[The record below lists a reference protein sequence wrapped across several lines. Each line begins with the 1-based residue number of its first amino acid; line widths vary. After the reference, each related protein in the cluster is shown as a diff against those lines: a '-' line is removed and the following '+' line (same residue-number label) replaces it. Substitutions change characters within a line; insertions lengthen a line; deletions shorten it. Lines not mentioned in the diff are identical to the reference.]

1 MLKAWHLPVAPFI
14 KVQQDRL
21 FITLWLSGESL
32 PQRITLRA
40 EEDNEELSLPMQRL
54 RQAPQPGVVAWRGEI
69 SLASGQPRRRYSFKL
84 LWADH
89 QRWFTPQGFT
99 RFPPARLEQFAID
112 LPDAGPQWV
121 ADQVFYQIF
130 PDRFARSAARD
141 ADQDAVY
148 YHHAA
153 GREIVR
159 KAWDDPLTGEA
170 GGSTFYGGDL
180 DGISEKLPYL
190 KQLGVTALYL
200 NPVFAAPSV
209 HKYDTEDYRRVDPQF
224 GGDAALLRLRH
235 NTQRAGMRMI
245 LDGVFNHTGDS
256 HPWFDRHQQGSGGAG
271 HDPDSPWRDWFT
283 FSEEGQ
289 AHNWL
294 GYASLP
300 KLDYRSTSL
309 VNEIYAGEDS
319 IVRHWLK
326 APWSMDGWRLD
337 VVHMLGEGGGARNN
351 LQHIAGI
358 TQAAKQ
364 AQPEAFV
371 FGEHFGDARQWLQ
384 ADAED
389 AAMNYRGFTF
399 PIWGFLANTDI
410 SYDPQ
415 KIDAQTCMAWMDN
428 YRAGLSHQQQLRMF
442 NQLDS
447 HDTARFKSLLGK
459 DVARL
464 PLAVVWLFSWPG
476 VPCIYYGDEVGVDGN
491 NDPFC
496 RKPFPWDPALQD
508 TQLLALYQRM
518 AKLRKAHQA
527 LRYGGCQVIYAEDNV
542 VVFVRVYKQQRVLV
556 AINRGEACEVVIE
569 DSPLLNVA
577 GLDAAGG
584 RRRLPGRGA
593 DPPGHLRQRLVR
605 PLMVELAQQVAA
617 EERLP
622 PPALSQPIIP
632 AAPGHIG
639 NILFPPAGDAFL
651 HQTAFYQPRASDMAR
666 QKAAA
671 QPGAQ

>member
-40 EEDNEELSLPMQRL
+40 EEDNEELSLPMQLL
-54 RQAPQPGVVAWRGEI
+54 RQAPRPGVVAWRGEI

-89 QRWFTPQGFT
+89 QRWFTPQGFS
-99 RFPPARLEQFAID
+99 RFPPARLEQFAVD

-141 ADQDAVY
+141 AEQDAVY

-159 KAWDDPLTGEA
+159 KAWDEPLTGEA

-271 HDPDSPWRDWFT
+271 HHPDSPWRDWFT
-283 FSEEGQ
+283 FSGEGQ

-351 LQHIAGI
+351 LRHIAGI

-364 AQPEAFV
+364 MQPEAFV

-569 DSPLLNVA
+569 DSPLLDVGAWTLQEGA
-577 GLDAAGG
+577 GAFHDGVLTLPAISASVWSG
-584 RRRLPGRGA
+584 R
-593 DPPGHLRQRLVR
+593 
-605 PLMVELAQQVAA
+605 
-617 EERLP
+617 
-622 PPALSQPIIP
+622 
-632 AAPGHIG
+632 
-639 NILFPPAGDAFL
+639 
-651 HQTAFYQPRASDMAR
+651 
-666 QKAAA
+666 
-671 QPGAQ
+671 

>member
-99 RFPPARLEQFAID
+99 RFPPARLEQLAID

-577 GLDAAGG
+577 GWTLQEGAGAFQDGVLTLPAISANVWSG
-584 RRRLPGRGA
+584 R
-593 DPPGHLRQRLVR
+593 
-605 PLMVELAQQVAA
+605 
-617 EERLP
+617 
-622 PPALSQPIIP
+622 
-632 AAPGHIG
+632 
-639 NILFPPAGDAFL
+639 
-651 HQTAFYQPRASDMAR
+651 
-666 QKAAA
+666 
-671 QPGAQ
+671 

>member
-121 ADQVFYQIF
+121 DDQVFYQIF

-527 LRYGGCQVIYAEDNV
+527 LRYGGCQVVYAEDNV

-577 GLDAAGG
+577 GWTLQEGAGAFQDGVLTLPAISANVWSG
-584 RRRLPGRGA
+584 R
-593 DPPGHLRQRLVR
+593 
-605 PLMVELAQQVAA
+605 
-617 EERLP
+617 
-622 PPALSQPIIP
+622 
-632 AAPGHIG
+632 
-639 NILFPPAGDAFL
+639 
-651 HQTAFYQPRASDMAR
+651 
-666 QKAAA
+666 
-671 QPGAQ
+671 

>member
-180 DGISEKLPYL
+180 DGI
-190 KQLGVTALYL
+190 
-200 NPVFAAPSV
+200 
-209 HKYDTEDYRRVDPQF
+209 
-224 GGDAALLRLRH
+224 
-235 NTQRAGMRMI
+235 
-245 LDGVFNHTGDS
+245 
-256 HPWFDRHQQGSGGAG
+256 
-271 HDPDSPWRDWFT
+271 
-283 FSEEGQ
+283 
-289 AHNWL
+289 
-294 GYASLP
+294 
-300 KLDYRSTSL
+300 
-309 VNEIYAGEDS
+309 
-319 IVRHWLK
+319 
-326 APWSMDGWRLD
+326 
-337 VVHMLGEGGGARNN
+337 
-351 LQHIAGI
+351 

-364 AQPEAFV
+364 AQQEAFV

-577 GLDAAGG
+577 GWTLQEGAGAFQDGVLTLPAISANVWSG
-584 RRRLPGRGA
+584 R
-593 DPPGHLRQRLVR
+593 
-605 PLMVELAQQVAA
+605 
-617 EERLP
+617 
-622 PPALSQPIIP
+622 
-632 AAPGHIG
+632 
-639 NILFPPAGDAFL
+639 
-651 HQTAFYQPRASDMAR
+651 
-666 QKAAA
+666 
-671 QPGAQ
+671 

>member
-112 LPDAGPQWV
+112 LPEARPQWV

-389 AAMNYRGFTF
+389 AARNYRGFTF

-518 AKLRKAHQA
+518 AKLRKTHQA

-577 GLDAAGG
+577 GWTLQEGAGAFQDGVLTLPAISANVWSG
-584 RRRLPGRGA
+584 R
-593 DPPGHLRQRLVR
+593 
-605 PLMVELAQQVAA
+605 
-617 EERLP
+617 
-622 PPALSQPIIP
+622 
-632 AAPGHIG
+632 
-639 NILFPPAGDAFL
+639 
-651 HQTAFYQPRASDMAR
+651 
-666 QKAAA
+666 
-671 QPGAQ
+671 

>member
-32 PQRITLRA
+32 PQRTTLRA

-556 AINRGEACEVVIE
+556 VINRGEACEVVIE

-577 GLDAAGG
+577 GWTLQEGAGAFQDGVLTLPAISANVWSG
-584 RRRLPGRGA
+584 R
-593 DPPGHLRQRLVR
+593 
-605 PLMVELAQQVAA
+605 
-617 EERLP
+617 
-622 PPALSQPIIP
+622 
-632 AAPGHIG
+632 
-639 NILFPPAGDAFL
+639 
-651 HQTAFYQPRASDMAR
+651 
-666 QKAAA
+666 
-671 QPGAQ
+671 

>member
-112 LPDAGPQWV
+112 LPDASPQWV

-577 GLDAAGG
+577 GWTLQEGAGAFQDGVLTLPAISANVWSG
-584 RRRLPGRGA
+584 R
-593 DPPGHLRQRLVR
+593 
-605 PLMVELAQQVAA
+605 
-617 EERLP
+617 
-622 PPALSQPIIP
+622 
-632 AAPGHIG
+632 
-639 NILFPPAGDAFL
+639 
-651 HQTAFYQPRASDMAR
+651 
-666 QKAAA
+666 
-671 QPGAQ
+671 

>member
-14 KVQQDRL
+14 KEQQERL
-21 FITLWLSGESL
+21 VITLWLSGETM

-54 RQAPQPGVVAWRGEI
+54 RQSPHADVVAWRGEI
-69 SLASGQPRRRYSFKL
+69 NLMNGQPRRRYSFKL
-84 LWADH
+84 LWADR
-89 QRWFTPQGFT
+89 QLWFTPQGFQ
-99 RFPPARLEQFAID
+99 RFPPARLEQFAVD
-112 LPDAGPQWV
+112 VPDSGPQWV
-121 ADQVFYQIF
+121 PDQVFYQIF
-130 PDRFARSAARD
+130 PDRFARSEARE
-141 ADQDAVY
+141 AGQDEVY

-153 GREIVR
+153 GQDIVL
-159 KAWDDPLTGEA
+159 KAWDEPLTGEA

-200 NPVFAAPSV
+200 NPVFVAPSV
-209 HKYDTEDYRRVDPQF
+209 HKYDTADYRRVDPQF

-235 NTQRAGMRMI
+235 NTQREGMRLI

-256 HPWFDRHQQGSGGAG
+256 HPWFDRHQQASNGAC
-271 HDPDSPWRDWFT
+271 HQPDSPWREWFN
-283 FSEEGQ
+283 FSPEGV

-300 KLDYRSTSL
+300 KLDYRSSSL

-319 IVRHWLK
+319 VVRHWLK

-337 VVHMLGEGGGARNN
+337 VVHMLGEDGGARNN
-351 LQHIAGI
+351 LRHIAGI
-358 TQAAKQ
+358 TQAAKRE
-364 AQPEAFV
+364 QPEAFV

-389 AAMNYRGFTF
+389 AAMNYRGFSF
-399 PIWGFLANTDI
+399 PLWGFLANTDI

-415 KIDAQTCMAWMDN
+415 HIDAQTCMAWMDN

-464 PLAVVWLFSWPG
+464 PLAVVWLFCWPG

-508 TQLLALYQRM
+508 ENLLALYKRM
-518 AKLRKAHQA
+518 TTLRKGHQA

-556 AINRGEACEVVIE
+556 AINRGHACEVVI
-569 DSPLLNVA
+569 DASPLLE
-577 GLDAAGG
+577 GKTW
-584 RRRLPGRGA
+584 
-593 DPPGHLRQRLVR
+593 QRK
-605 PLMVELAQQVAA
+605 E
-617 EERLP
+617 
-622 PPALSQPIIP
+622 
-632 AAPGHIG
+632 G
-639 NILFPPAGDAFL
+639 AGDMHDDVL
-651 HQTAFYQPRASDMAR
+651 SLPTISASVWCSR
-666 QKAAA
+666 
-671 QPGAQ
+671 